1 MKNKIALGLLSCL
14 MSNIAISGTNF
25 MPSGSNLSSNSGNIS
40 QDSVV
45 MADNPALTALALKK
59 ANRSEIFR
67 TNMWSSGGYFEF
79 GAVENLFE
87 NIKSISD
94 NLQKTN
100 QTLADV
106 QALQNST
113 NQLLK
118 DIGDDGYFQVAGF
131 VHFPSF
137 PITINAFGGAIVY
150 DLNMTF
156 IGYTRLLDS
165 DIEVS
170 PLTNNLTTSSSMY
183 IKSVNTK
190 EFSIDYSRHIMNAFS
205 GAFYAGVKAKLIN
218 MQLAKDVI
226 RLDSLS
232 GSNVGETIENKFTS
246 TKFNTTSGFGFDIG
260 AVYATDTFHIGA
272 TVININSPSFAY
284 GTLGGD
290 CSTLTGTTKTNC
302 DTANILSGEIN
313 LSEVHKLNAQAKIN
327 GGFDTSRNGW
337 RILASI
343 DLNATHDPVAN
354 LIQNI
359 NISASSLG
367 DRFLIPAF
375 RTSLTTNIQGNQ
387 LTWLSLGATYW
398 DFIQMDVA
406 FPLKTVQV
414 DGTSLPVGFKST
426 FGVEISF

>member
-14 MSNIAISGTNF
+14 ISNIAISDANF
-25 MPSGSNLSSNSGNIS
+25 MPSGSNLTSNSGDIS

-45 MADNPALTALALKK
+45 MADNPALTALSLKK
-59 ANRSEIFR
+59 ANQGEVFRSNI
-67 TNMWSSGGYFEF
+67 WSSGGYVEF
-79 GAVENLFE
+79 GPVENLSK
-87 NIKSISD
+87 NITSISN
-94 NLQKTN
+94 NLRKTN
-100 QTLADV
+100 LTLADI
-106 QALQNST
+106 QALQDGT
-113 NQLLK
+113 NQILK
-118 DIGDDGYFQVAGF
+118 DIGDNGYFQTGGF

-137 PITINAFGGAIVY
+137 PITSNAFGGAVVY
-150 DLNMTF
+150 DLNTTY
-156 IGYTRLLDS
+156 IGYARLLDS

-183 IKSVNTK
+183 IKSAFAN
-190 EFSIDYSRHIMNAFS
+190 EFSISYSHHIIDAFS

-218 MQLAKDVI
+218 MHLAKDVI

-232 GSNVGETIENKFTS
+232 GGNVGGTIGNKFSS

-260 AVYATDTFHIGA
+260 TVYATDTFHIGA
-272 TVININSPSFAY
+272 TVININSPSFTY

-290 CSTLTGTTKTNC
+290 CSTRTGTIKTNC
-302 DTANILSGEIN
+302 DTANMLSGEIN
-313 LSEVHKLNAQAKIN
+313 LSEVYKLNAQAKIN
-327 GGFDTSRNGW
+327 GGFDTSENGW

-367 DRFLIPAF
+367 DGFLIPAF

-406 FPLKTVQV
+406 FPLKTVQI